1 MFKVNLEEKMVASKA
16 KTISKINRERESSEN
31 LLDQVQNILSDL
43 QHEDEN
49 LLKSVGLSKAIDNAH
64 ELKQKSEEL
73 KVKVANIRNPRIFT
87 EAEIKRI
94 AINYGLRFLPSTL
107 YKGSLPNDLAQ
118 KIKEFKALGL
128 EQDSYNYNDRSKMDD
143 MKLYRN
149 MYDLEAYFILAPKK
163 SFELQE
169 KPKDPLFFARLADG
183 TYYLIHKWGNDLSY
197 WRYIKALSLRNA
209 GITFTTILCIIYFS
223 LLILCLKDGNNFFSI
238 LDKVLLCLIPTV
250 ILGIF
255 VGFIIDSIKDN
266 FSSKN
271 WNSPFK

>member
-16 KTISKINRERESSEN
+16 RTISKISREKESSEN

-73 KVKVANIRNPRIFT
+73 KVKAANIRNPRIFT

-118 KIKEFKALGL
+118 KIKEFKSLGL
-128 EQDSYNYNDRSKMDD
+128 KQGVYKWKEAESVYGNRYMS
-143 MKLYRN
+143 
-149 MYDLEAYFILAPKK
+149 EAYFILAPKK

-169 KPKDPLFFARLADG
+169 KPEDPLFFARLADG

-197 WRYIKALSLRNA
+197 WRYVKVLPFRYA
-209 GITFTTILCIIYFS
+209 GKTFLTILAIIYVS
-223 LLILCLKDGNNFFSI
+223 LCTICYNYGNNSINLLEIAALCLLPTLILGSLVAVIGSGARDDFS
-238 LDKVLLCLIPTV
+238 
-250 ILGIF
+250 
-255 VGFIIDSIKDN
+255 N
-266 FSSKN
+266 EN